1 MKIILKSLFLDEL
14 ALKFDLTVVH
24 LIRVFKKEFG
34 LPIHSYILNK
44 KVHLTKE
51 LLTSNISISQI
62 AQNSGFLTKAT

>member
-1 MKIILKSLFLDEL
+1 MALDIKKYLDENYLEELILNDL

-44 KVHLTKE
+44 KV
-51 LLTSNISISQI
+51 Q
-62 AQNSGFLTKAT
+62 KAKY